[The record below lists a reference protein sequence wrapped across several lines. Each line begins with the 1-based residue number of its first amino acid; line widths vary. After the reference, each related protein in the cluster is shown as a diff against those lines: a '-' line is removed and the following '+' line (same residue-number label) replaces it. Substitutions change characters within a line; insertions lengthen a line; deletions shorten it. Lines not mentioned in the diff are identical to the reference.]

1 MVYRCSTTSPVFCMF
16 RSRPSLVPSAAS
28 GLVAKVSSVKPRV
41 WLLAQALAV
50 VISLGLAELIAQ
62 FLHLGR
68 AGGVLCLA
76 SLATLVVC
84 ARLGWRQALLGVAGL
99 AVLSGPAVLSQNDPL
114 LATIVLTVTA
124 LGLGLSA
131 RWQLKP
137 VYWLL
142 VVSLCILITSSPLP
156 GVPGPFDV
164 VKLAIAFLVSGSLA
178 TVLQTKLVSP
188 FDGAPAPIPFA
199 VAHSWRRSVAHA
211 LMLATA
217 TLVSTPIALQHH
229 WHTSGLWL
237 VLTPFLVLQPF
248 VRDSWSVALHR
259 SLGTLAG
266 VLLVIG
272 LAFTLPHSVPLQLPA
287 IAAGVITVVIAAK
300 KGHRALMLTALT
312 ATIVLF
318 SSSNDTLLLMA
329 DQRVL
334 ASALGIAIAL
344 GLMAL
349 AHPIEQRL
357 RRPPQAIAP
366 GS

>member
-1 MVYRCSTTSPVFCMF
+1 M
-16 RSRPSLVPSAAS
+16 
-28 GLVAKVSSVKPRV
+28 SSVKPRA
-41 WLLAQALAV
+41 WLMAQALVV
-50 VISLGLAELIAQ
+50 VISLALAEQIAR
-62 FLHLGR
+62 FLPLDR
-68 AGGVLCLA
+68 VGGVLCLA
-76 SLATLVVC
+76 SLASLVVC

-99 AVLSGPAVLSQNDPL
+99 AALSVPAVYSQDDPI
-114 LATIVLTVTA
+114 LATIVLMGTA

-142 VVSLCILITSSPLP
+142 VVSLCILITNSPLP
-156 GVPGPFDV
+156 ADPAPFEV
-164 VKLAIAFLVSGSLA
+164 VRLALALLVSGSLA
-178 TVLQTKLVSP
+178 TLFQTRLVSP

-199 VAHSWRRSVAHA
+199 VAHSWRRSVAHG

-217 TLVSTPIALQHH
+217 SLLSTPIALQHH

-237 VLTPFLVLQPF
+237 ILTPFLVLQPF

-272 LAFTLPHSVPLQLPA
+272 LAFALPRSLPLQVPA

-318 SSSNDTLLLMA
+318 NSSNATLLLMA
-329 DQRVL
+329 DKRVL

-344 GLMAL
+344 GIMAL
-349 AHPIEQRL
+349 AHPIEQRF
-357 RRPPQAIAP
+357 RKPPQGIAP
-366 GS
+366 GR